1 MKKVIKFPCI
11 TRMKIPKGNIE
22 RVITGKIIVW
32 LENYMP
38 CEFDMEPQ
46 KLSLK
51 NQNIGIRKKP
61 ELEVRKNLRQVI
73 FFSCFLK
80 DEQVVSFIRIQVW
93 LFLVKNKCNV
103 MLMVA
108 NDCLLC
114 VLVMCRA
121 GGILFFQ
128 ALT

>member
-38 CEFDMEPQ
+38 CEFDIEPL

-51 NQNIGIRKKP
+51 NQNIRIMEKTGSEE
-61 ELEVRKNLRQVI
+61 ELQTGE
-73 FFSCFLK
+73 FF
-80 DEQVVSFIRIQVW
+80 
-93 LFLVKNKCNV
+93 
-103 MLMVA
+103 
-108 NDCLLC
+108 LLSE
-114 VLVMCRA
+114 
-121 GGILFFQ
+121 G
-128 ALT
+128 

>member
-38 CEFDMEPQ
+38 CEFDIEPL

-51 NQNIGIRKKP
+51 NQNIRIMKKL
-61 ELEVRKNLRQVI
+61 ELEVRKSLRQVI
-73 FFSCFLK
+73 FF
-80 DEQVVSFIRIQVW
+80 
-93 LFLVKNKCNV
+93 
-103 MLMVA
+103 
-108 NDCLLC
+108 LLSE
-114 VLVMCRA
+114 
-121 GGILFFQ
+121 G
-128 ALT
+128 